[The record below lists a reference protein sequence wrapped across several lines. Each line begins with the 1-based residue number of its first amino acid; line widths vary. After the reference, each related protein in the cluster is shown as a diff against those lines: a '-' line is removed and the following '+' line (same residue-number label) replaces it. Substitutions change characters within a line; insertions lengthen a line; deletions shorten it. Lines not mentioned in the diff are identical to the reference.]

1 MLLLLIIV
9 PCTVVAVGAVLTAD
23 RLGWLPRLDKP
34 LPQRQSQSSSAPLA
48 VGAIVLM
55 GAWILV
61 WLVVLAIGL
70 NFITKSG

>member
-9 PCTVVAVGAVLTAD
+9 PCTFVAVAAVLMAD

-34 LPQRQSQSSSAPLA
+34 LAPRQSQSSSAPLA
-48 VGAIVLM
+48 IGAIVLM

-61 WLVVLAIGL
+61 WFVVLAIGL

>member
-9 PCTVVAVGAVLTAD
+9 PCTFVAVAAVLMAD

-34 LPQRQSQSSSAPLA
+34 LTPRPSHSSSAPLA